1 MSRPHLSCGAVV
13 ALLLSLTTSPGRA
26 QVAGQV
32 ADVGETPIRTRVEAF
47 VAALRAGTA
56 EAFEAALQAHGSPE
70 LLARRTPAERKT
82 MHERIVA
89 EFGAITISSVRVDDD
104 MATIAVKGAT
114 GTEAAFVLP
123 LEPSPPHRI
132 TGVRVEVGNR
142 EPEARPAPPAI
153 ALRPEMDAA
162 AMAQALDAHLQPRV
176 ADDRFAG
183 VVLIARDG
191 QPMVQRTYGL
201 ADREARRP
209 ATMETRFNLGS
220 INKLFTKVAIGQ
232 LLQAGKLALTDTVGA
247 LLPDYPESPARR
259 ATVDQLLGHRGGVAD
274 FFGPAFT
281 AAPKAQFRANA
292 DYYRFVAAQPV
303 RFEPGGRQEYCNGC
317 YIVLG
322 AIVERVSGMPY
333 ETYVARHVFGPAG
346 MPGAGWFAADALP
359 PLVARGYTR
368 RTGPTTPDGPLRP
381 NDSLHGAAG
390 SAAGGGHA
398 TAADLL
404 AFDTA
409 LRTGRL
415 LDPARTAWMLQT
427 DRVDPAP
434 PERARGGI
442 GAAGGA
448 PGINAALESDG
459 RWTVVVL
466 ANLDPP
472 SAVGV
477 AQAIRRALGF

>member
-1 MSRPHLSCGAVV
+1 MNWIRGTLLLTLTITPGAGGTPAQTGPSDEARRVPVV
-13 ALLLSLTTSPGRA
+13 AF
-26 QVAGQV
+26 
-32 ADVGETPIRTRVEAF
+32 AD
-47 VAALRAGTA
+47 ALRAGSA
-56 EAFEAALQAHGSPE
+56 DAFEAALQAHGSPE
-70 LLARRTPAERKT
+70 LLARRTPAERRT

-89 EFGAITISSVRVDDD
+89 DFGALTVSAVRVEEGRG
-104 MATIAVKGAT
+104 TIAVAGAT
-114 GTEAAFVLP
+114 GKAAAFELS
-123 LEPSPPHRI
+123 LEPAPPFRI
-132 TGVRVEVGNR
+132 TGIRVEMGDR
-142 EPEARPAPPAI
+142 EPGQGPAPPAI
-153 ALRPEMDAA
+153 ALRPEMDAT
-162 AMAQALDAHLQPRV
+162 AMAGALDASLQPL
-176 ADDRFAG
+176 AAGDGFAG

-191 QPMVQRTYGL
+191 VPVVQRTYGL
-201 ADREARRP
+201 ADREAKRP
-209 ATMETRFNLGS
+209 ATMDTRFNLGS

-232 LLQAGKLALTDTVGA
+232 LLAAGKLAPTDTVGA
-247 LLPDYPESPARR
+247 LLPDYPDTPARR
-259 ATVDQLLGHRGGVAD
+259 ATVDQLLEHRGGVAD
-274 FFGPAFT
+274 FFGPAFA

-292 DYYRFVAAQPV
+292 DYHRFVAAQPV
-303 RFEPGGRQEYCNGC
+303 RFEPGARQEYCNGC

-346 MPGAGWFAADALP
+346 MSGAGWYRSDAQT

-368 RTGPTTPDGPLRP
+368 RGGPTPDGPLRP
-381 NDSLHGAAG
+381 NDTMHGVAG

-427 DRVDPAP
+427 DRLDTTGSG
-434 PERARGGI
+434 RARGGI

-459 RWTVVVL
+459 SWTVVVL

-472 SAVGV
+472 SAIGV
-477 AQAIRRALGF
+477 AQAIRRALRF